1 MLAAAA
7 QASRSKCSLGTV
19 WIVSME
25 RRVMQMVR
33 RLFAYAGMLIFGF
46 VPRAA
51 LAQHSPKLPYMNP
64 ELSPEERATDLVHRM
79 TLAQKASQIGGQPE
93 TGAPSVSGHLHIDG
107 QYALPE

>member
-1 MLAAAA
+1 
-7 QASRSKCSLGTV
+7 
-19 WIVSME
+19 ME

-51 LAQHSPKLPYMNP
+51 LARHPAKLAYMNP

-79 TLAQKASQIGGQPE
+79 TLAEKPIIAQGDYTIGIGGGQPE

-107 QYALPE
+107 RYALPD